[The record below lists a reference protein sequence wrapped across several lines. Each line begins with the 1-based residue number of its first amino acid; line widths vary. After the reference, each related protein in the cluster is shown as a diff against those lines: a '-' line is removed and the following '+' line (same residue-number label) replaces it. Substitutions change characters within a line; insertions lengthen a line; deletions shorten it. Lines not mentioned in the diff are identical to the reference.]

1 MRYVMVICHIKCTK
15 VLRKFYEKCITIMA
29 TFKAVVMR
37 HQKRR
42 DGKYPVSI
50 RLTHNKKSTYL
61 STGLYVS
68 GKQINSK
75 TFEIKDQFVLE
86 RTNNTIR
93 DYERFLLEQQER
105 KKMQKEKIR
114 EIHQQRA
121 RSQAIRKQRDYDKKV
136 ITKNELIRKIE
147 EEEERK
153 TKK

>member
-1 MRYVMVICHIKCTK
+1 MLTLAKEKLKKKINEMKNNNGRLRQERDYYLKHWREFQAEGNNEMINKIKNERK
-15 VLRKFYEKCITIMA
+15 V
-29 TFKAVVMR
+29 
-37 HQKRR
+37 
-42 DGKYPVSI
+42 
-50 RLTHNKKSTYL
+50 
-61 STGLYVS
+61 
-68 GKQINSK
+68 
-75 TFEIKDQFVLE
+75 
-86 RTNNTIR
+86 

-153 TKK
+153 RQFDKASEDLHNESVNLMEKIKDYTITMGVDE